1 MRLHC
6 GLSDSKAGKA
16 SQQLGAFEIDQGD
29 NGASEFKNQE
39 AGWREPALGQAERE
53 LTEAGPACFL
63 VTPEHQAASGGAGRQ
78 CRPCSLH

>member
-53 LTEAGPACFL
+53 LTEAGPWNRGDSP
-63 VTPEHQAASGGAGRQ
+63 VQSGA
-78 CRPCSLH
+78 